1 MISPPSRSRDL
12 IFDAVAFKFTMVG
25 RGTNAS
31 EQGAIKFLLVA
42 FKAHRSVSLPT
53 RVGWAMQYSRRAWD
67 RGSASGA
74 GSRSRSPGRGD
85 RDGGEIMIP
94 LPYQWDRDG
103 SWVMISLPS
112 RSRDL
117 IFDAVDFKFTMG
129 GRGTQAREQ
138 RGR

>member
-31 EQGAIKFLLVA
+31 EQGALKFVLVA
-42 FKAHRSVSLPT
+42 FKAHRSAALPT
-53 RVGWAMQYSRRAWD
+53 RVGSRERV
-67 RGSASGA
+67 GSG
-74 GSRSRSPGRGD
+74 
-85 RDGGEIMIP
+85 IKIP
-94 LPYQWDRDG
+94 LPWQGGRDG
-103 SWVMISLPS
+103 IGLAISPPS

-117 IFDAVDFKFTMG
+117 ISDAVAFKFTMD

-138 RGR
+138 WGSIKFLPVAFNARRTVALSTLVSCEM